1 MMYDK
6 LYQYLI
12 LHKELPVPG
21 IGTFLLERKSAEVDF
36 PNKKINPPSYSI
48 SMQPGSHLTGRDF
61 FSWLAHALDITDREA
76 IFRFNDFAFE
86 MKKQVSEGMDI
97 NWNAVGSIKKGQGA
111 DVKFTAFASAVI
123 LEKSIIAEKVIR
135 EKPEHMVRVGED
147 QKTSVEMTEMLSHK
161 EKKKEFWWAFALAVA
176 LLATMFIGWYFS
188 QHGVDISAT
197 ANGKKLVPKES
208 GATYQTLP

>member
-1 MMYDK
+1 
-6 LYQYLI
+6 
-12 LHKELPVPG
+12 V
-21 IGTFLLERKSAEVDF
+21 A
-36 PNKKINPPSYSI
+36 
-48 SMQPGSHLTGRDF
+48 GRDF

-76 IFRFNDFAFE
+76 SFRFNDFAFE

-111 DVKFTAFASAVI
+111 DVKFTPFASAVI

>member
-48 SMQPGSHLTGRDF
+48 SMQPGSHLPGKDF
-61 FSWLAHALDITDREA
+61 FSWLANALGITDREA

-86 MKKQVSEGMDI
+86 MKKQVSEGTVI

-111 DVKFTAFASAVI
+111 DVKFTPFASAVI